1 MNLHK
6 GNIYGFSSKMRE
18 QCNGSKDIIRFFDSR
33 TNGKKSDRTD
43 SGFEFVCLGGQ
54 NKVDSRHDRS
64 GLLAKRPALESKLKS
79 SDQTSDRLKNKL
91 VIKDS
96 FHVTLQVSGKK
107 DFIGC
112 VKK

>member
-1 MNLHK
+1 MGARIEL
-6 GNIYGFSSKMRE
+6 GFLTVERTVK
-18 QCNGSKDIIRFFDSR
+18 SR
-33 TNGKKSDRTD
+33 IKID

-112 VKK
+112 VKKWDSQQNSKAKGL